1 MFHSYGDQMFKETDP
16 QLSLFQ
22 PDIVFPGILPANDWS
37 YTYRKKIYPMIN
49 EEQFRHLYHETDGAP
64 NKSIKV
70 QISILIFMHLEKLTW
85 RGAANQFQRRID
97 WMIATCIPFGETQI
111 DHTTL
116 FKFFQRIESD
126 DVAYKL
132 FKELTATFIS
142 ECSVSTGMQRVDSFF
157 MHGWLEKLSRYGLF
171 KETIRVFLQ
180 NLRKQK
186 PGLYEGIEKGLSM
199 NYVENGFDL
208 TEKDKEK
215 VHQKIKEMA
224 NDLYMLKT
232 AFENHH
238 QVKHYK
244 SFQTLV
250 QVFEQQCE
258 VKVEKSQNKEPVE
271 RDDENTC
278 DSFPEIE
285 IRKKPVGDKI
295 ISTPHN
301 TDAEYTRKRD
311 QKVVGH
317 KGFVTETCDP
327 ENEIQF
333 ITDVNLEGAKHSDS
347 EEISEIESRLEEN
360 NVKPKKLY
368 GDAGF
373 VNGKSILESED
384 KGIKLEGPSS
394 GRSQSFEKYD
404 SEDRPLDIADFEVEI
419 EEESKELKV
428 IMCPNKQEPLDQS
441 RSRITGKILVHFDNK
456 KCEQCK
462 FNERCPAKIGSRV
475 STLTVSEEQ
484 YTGAVRH
491 HKYMEDAEYRKECGI
506 RSGAESL
513 VNEITNGHGARRSR
527 HRNKGSSKLQ
537 LLLAALACNVKR
549 YIKYKDM
556 CAQKQAQITGMAI

>member
-1 MFHSYGDQMFKETDP
+1 MFKETDP

-22 PDIVFPGILPANDWS
+22 PEIMFPGILPADDWS
-37 YTYRKKIYPMIN
+37 CTYREKIYPMIN

-70 QISILIFMHLEKLTW
+70 QISILIFMGLEKLTW

-132 FKELTATFIS
+132 FQELTATFIS
-142 ECSVSTGMQRVDSFF
+142 ECSVSTSMQRVDSFF
-157 MHGWLEKLSRYGLF
+157 MHGWLKKLSRYGLL

-186 PGLYEGIEKGLSM
+186 PGLYAEIEKDLSK
-199 NYVENGFDL
+199 NYLENGFDL

-215 VHQKIKEMA
+215 VHQRIQEMA
-224 NDLYMLKT
+224 NDLYMLKS

-258 VKVEKSQNKEPVE
+258 VKAEKSQNKETVIE
-271 RDDENTC
+271 SAESNDKDTC
-278 DSFPEIE
+278 DSLPNIE

-327 ENEIQF
+327 DNEVQF

-347 EEISEIESRLEEN
+347 EEISEIENRLEKN
-360 NVKPKKLY
+360 NSKPEKLY

-384 KGIKLEGPSS
+384 KGINLEGPSS

-404 SEDRPLDIADFEVEI
+404 SEDRPLDIADFEVKI
-419 EEESKELKV
+419 EEESKDLKV

-441 RSRITGKILVHFDNK
+441 RSEKTGNILVHFDNE
-456 KCEQCK
+456 KCKECKLIEQCPVK
-462 FNERCPAKIGSRV
+462 VGART
-475 STLTVSEEQ
+475 STLTVNEEQ
-484 YTGAVRH
+484 YAGAVRH
-491 HKYMEDAEYRKECGI
+491 HKYMSDTEYRKECGI
-506 RSGAESL
+506 RAGAESL
-513 VNEITNGHGARRSR
+513 VNEVANGHGARRSR

-549 YIKYKDM
+549 YLKYKEKY
-556 CAQKQAQITGMAI
+556 AQKQPQIAEMAI